1 MATLEMKLYKNTKLK
16 NHTSR
21 LITAVAALNVPET
34 NIETFDLLDPV
45 IVVKNSDYQAIANG
59 KSNYMHLGAP
69 FNRYY
74 FMGTATAGEDG
85 MTRIPCHVDVLYTYL
100 AEALNADVI
109 AKRSSSNFDIGLQ
122 DDMVQYKRG
131 YVYNFSKFNY
141 IFRPEAG
148 QYILQVGGR

>member
-1 MATLEMKLYKNTKLK
+1 MATLEMKLYRNTKLK

-34 NIETFDLLDPV
+34 IIETFDLLDPV
-45 IVVKNSDYQAIANG
+45 IVVKNSDYAAIANG
-59 KSNYMHLGAP
+59 HSNYVYLGAP

-100 AEALNADVI
+100 AEAMNADVI
-109 AKRSSSNFDIGLQ
+109 AKRSSSSFNIALQ
-122 DDMVQYKRG
+122 DDMVQYEKG
-131 YVYNFSKFNY
+131 YHYTFSRFPY
-141 IFRPEAG
+141 TFTPEAG
-148 QYILQVGGR
+148 EYILQIGGR